1 MRMFDVPIFPLNTV
15 LFPQMVLPLHI
26 FEQRYRLMIS
36 ECLKNNSPFG
46 VVLLQE
52 GDEVQEREQSNPARP
67 CAVGTLARIT
77 EVAKL
82 DDGRML
88 LTTVGTERF
97 RLMEYRTDK
106 PFMTG
111 DIEIW
116 SDEPVEAGQVQEEL
130 AEIRA
135 LFQNYLKILME
146 LAGKQIQGLEIPDE
160 PDVLSYL
167 IPNWLHISTQDKQK
181 LLEVANPKERLQAE
195 LQILNQ
201 EIAFFEKLKVQAA
214 EAENLEDDETDEVE
228 NLLDPKGAA
237 YDISSHFSKN

>member
-36 ECLKNNSPFG
+36 ECLKNNTPFG
-46 VVLLQE
+46 VVLLQD
-52 GDEVQEREQSNPARP
+52 GDEVQEMEESNQARP
-67 CAVGTLARIT
+67 SAVGTLARIT

-97 RLMEYRTDK
+97 RLMEYRSDK
-106 PFMTG
+106 PYMTG

-116 SDEPVEAGQVQEEL
+116 SDEPVDQNQVQTEL
-130 AEIRA
+130 AEIRD
-135 LFQNYLKILME
+135 LFQSYLKILME

-160 PDVLSYL
+160 PALNSD
-167 IPNWLHISTQDKQK
+167 
-181 LLEVANPKERLQAE
+181 ER
-195 LQILNQ
+195 NSPWRNS
-201 EIAFFEKLKVQAA
+201 F
-214 EAENLEDDETDEVE
+214 
-228 NLLDPKGAA
+228 GCG
-237 YDISSHFSKN
+237 